1 MSTISRRARIAGLL
15 LGPAFILPR
24 LAGAQAS
31 GGARP
36 ATTVPR
42 PASVPAGQRDTVY
55 FEFQVE
61 KPAEPLPGRRPA
73 YPSAL
78 SAAHVTGEVLVQFVV
93 DTLGRPEVETF
104 KVLKTTNEP
113 FADAVRDV
121 LPAMRFRPAEIHGR
135 LVRQLVQQP
144 FVFTLD

>member
-1 MSTISRRARIAGLL
+1 MGTIQRRARSAVFL
-15 LGPAFILPR
+15 LGATLGASR
-24 LAGAQAS
+24 AAVAQAPQH
-31 GGARP
+31 A
-36 ATTVPR
+36 
-42 PASVPAGQRDTVY
+42 DTVY

-61 KPAEPLPGRRPA
+61 KPAEPLPGPRPV
-73 YPSAL
+73 YPPAL

-93 DTLGRPEVETF
+93 DTLGRPEVGTF
-104 KVLKTTNEP
+104 RVLQATNAP

-121 LPAMRFRPAEIHGR
+121 LPTMRFRPASIHGR

>member
-1 MSTISRRARIAGLL
+1 MDDGMGTIQRRARIAVLL
-15 LGPAFILPR
+15 LGATLLASR
-24 LAGAQAS
+24 AGAQA
-31 GGARP
+31 AQH
-36 ATTVPR
+36 A
-42 PASVPAGQRDTVY
+42 DTVY

-61 KPAEPLPGRRPA
+61 TPVEPLPGPRPV
-73 YPSAL
+73 YPPAL
-78 SAAHVTGEVLVQFVV
+78 SAAHITGNVLVQFVV

-104 KVLKTTNEP
+104 KVLSTTNAP

-121 LPAMRFRPAEIHGR
+121 LPTMRFRPASIHRR